1 MAAHGHAHAADL
13 RPWLHVDAALPVG
26 SRIVEIHDAANVAL
40 NPLAIYSIT
49 CNNFLAGGG
58 DGFTTF
64 ISGTNQVGG
73 PIDLDAL
80 IDYTEHHN
88 PLPAPTLGRIVRLH

>member
-1 MAAHGHAHAADL
+1 
-13 RPWLHVDAALPVG
+13 
-26 SRIVEIHDAANVAL
+26 L
-40 NPLAIYSIT
+40 NPTAIYSIT

-64 ISGTNQVGG
+64 VGGTNQIGG
-73 PIDLDAL
+73 PVDLDAI

-88 PLPAPTLGRIVRLH
+88 PLPAPVTGRIVRLN